1 MPACHSTSHF
11 ISTNPLFCSFSHI
24 FPDFAEKIWPHAPT
38 GACCKSLSRP
48 QYETWHGCHGYH
60 RACVVLLVFFF
71 AKSTNTHK
79 MHHSKI
85 LNSWKSDPS
94 VSKSQATCQLVLQ
107 FFHVFSPFLPWTWL
121 RSQFCTSLLSALH
134 ISALILF
141 RGRSSQPFLRWCPC
155 VQLNVFTDVD
165 IEFMILWHM
174 LYILVDISCIWVYL
188 SIYYLRHYGS
198 GKCLNVN
205 VHN

>member
-60 RACVVLLVFFF
+60 RACVVLLRFFLQR
-71 AKSTNTHK
+71 AQTHK

-94 VSKSQATCQLVLQ
+94 IVSKSQATCTT
-107 FFHVFSPFLPWTWL
+107 VFSMFFPLFSHGLDWD
-121 RSQFCTSLLSALH
+121 LS
-134 ISALILF
+134 SV
-141 RGRSSQPFLRWCPC
+141 RPSSQHCISVPSSSFLEVAVVSPFCG
-155 VQLNVFTDVD
+155 DV
-165 IEFMILWHM
+165 
-174 LYILVDISCIWVYL
+174 LVY
-188 SIYYLRHYGS
+188 
-198 GKCLNVN
+198 N
-205 VHN
+205 